1 MYQPLGNS
9 DNDIVKKIQDGN
21 KEYFEILVTRYKAK
35 ISGFIYRFGCKEDV
49 EDLLQEVFLK
59 AYKNLKSFDPNWK
72 FQTWLYMIAQQLCCN
87 FLDAQR
93 LRRHKNIEEVPA
105 PIAPGIDPKTRT
117 IQIERDV
124 KLQQAMNEMPL
135 IYKKVYI
142 LIEAED
148 LSYKET
154 AEILSLTI
162 PKVKGRLHN
171 ARKWIIEWF
180 RENYPEIFN

>member
-1 MYQPLGNS
+1 MKEFRIVLFQPKKLWSRFWGKDIFPLLLNRFKILMYQPLGNS

-124 KLQQAMNEMPL
+124 KLQQAMN
-135 IYKKVYI
+135 
-142 LIEAED
+142 
-148 LSYKET
+148 
-154 AEILSLTI
+154 
-162 PKVKGRLHN
+162 
-171 ARKWIIEWF
+171 
-180 RENYPEIFN
+180 